1 MPPEGHF
8 GIIYDMDLFFFF
20 LQLFCSCLHLLLFS
34 IRTVLQYSRM
44 GLLPL
49 AVFNTERACFLI
61 IFSSLCWHW
70 FMRVMS
76 DTPPSASPPTTTT
89 TPPSTRLAVSPAL
102 LLTEHW
108 LLCFPQ
114 TLLLIRFFFALF
126 HPPCFS
132 SRTTLWRVRWLTSY
146 YHSNLFIFMVSLITH
161 PSPHR
166 PTKLTTARKSKLHYI
181 PGQMSSVWY
190 PAFFIFLN

>member
-1 MPPEGHF
+1 MWNITHSLVLNSLYYSSGHKSWKCCATCILYINIYTVAVLFILSAFIMPPEGHF

-20 LQLFCSCLHLLLFS
+20 LQLFCSCLHLLPFS

-76 DTPPSASPPTTTT
+76 DTPPSAGPPTRHQTCSFFSQ
-89 TPPSTRLAVSPAL
+89 STGFFAFLRLCCWSGFS
-102 LLTEHW
+102 
-108 LLCFPQ
+108 LLCFI
-114 TLLLIRFFFALF
+114 L
-126 HPPCFS
+126 
-132 SRTTLWRVRWLTSY
+132 RVSHLVP
-146 YHSNLFIFMVSLITH
+146 LCDELD
-161 PSPHR
+161 
-166 PTKLTTARKSKLHYI
+166 
-181 PGQMSSVWY
+181 G
-190 PAFFIFLN
+190 